1 MNGIKEESTHK
12 PRMKAQ
18 PIYWFLKLVG
28 NKEQPDVDILH
39 IWYCKKI
46 FEMRETGAIFF
57 HQQHLLRAARQYP
70 WDKDVKQPPKE
81 TNSVPGCDCVNEQ
94 DGNSGQLP
102 GCISK
107 IVNNFHTVWSNLLR
121 NINYATAFPSGCFTV
136 H

>member
-1 MNGIKEESTHK
+1 ML
-12 PRMKAQ
+12 
-18 PIYWFLKLVG
+18 IYCTSGTAKGFLRCVRQ
-28 NKEQPDVDILH
+28 EP
-39 IWYCKKI
+39 
-46 FEMRETGAIFF
+46 FFF

-121 NINYATAFPSGCFTV
+121 NINYAAAFPSGCFIA